1 MGELIGAVISLF
13 ALAVSM
19 LSGVALAGAYEAK
32 ATLSAITVQAAADMA
47 IDGGYTS
54 SVQQAIAAALAAHN
68 LNGQA
73 TVVVMANN
81 GNSTNTALYG
91 QTFTIWITYQLPVIL
106 PNGAVT
112 VPITTSAPGISTYPC
127 APAQA
132 AAGTC
137 TAPASIPAG
146 SP

>member
-1 MGELIGAVISLF
+1 MGDVIGAAIAIV
-13 ALAVSM
+13 ALAFTM
-19 LSGVALAGAYEAK
+19 LSGFALSIAYEAR
-32 ATLSAITVQAAADMA
+32 ATLSAITVQASEDMA

-54 SVQQAIAAALAAHN
+54 AVQQVITAALAAHN

-73 TVVVMANN
+73 SAVVTVNN

-91 QTFTIWITYQLPVIL
+91 QTFTISITYQLPVIL
-106 PNGAVT
+106 PNGAIT
-112 VPITTSAPGISTYPC
+112 VPITTSTPGISTYPC

-132 AAGTC
+132 VAGTC

-146 SP
+146 SL